1 MENSVFAQ
9 GLIEV
14 MLSWMR
20 LVALWV
26 WNFFQ
31 ADMANGFLSWFA
43 DHWKSLALTLIVVG
57 LVIDWLI
64 WMIRWR
70 PYWLWLRKRQI
81 VYEEVPVASR
91 KRAPRPQ
98 PVRNMPQMTAPQ
110 SDFDDPFAENEQDPY
125 AAAPVS
131 KADTDFADWDSD
143 SDPYA
148 SDPRHTD
155 YDPSIYGRPEMGE
168 KTDARPQR
176 HLPVFGEKK
185 R

>member
-9 GLIEV
+9 NLIEL

-20 LVALWV
+20 LIALWV

-31 ADMANGFLSWFA
+31 ADMADGFLSWFA
-43 DHWKSLALTLIVVG
+43 DHWKSLALFVIIVG
-57 LVIDWLI
+57 LVMDWLI

-81 VYEEVPVASR
+81 VYEEVPVTEKKHEEHR
-91 KRAPRPQ
+91 Q
-98 PVRNMPQMTAPQ
+98 PVRHMPQITASE
-110 SDFDDPFAENEQDPY
+110 SDYDDPFAENEQDPY
-125 AAAPVS
+125 AAP
-131 KADTDFADWDSD
+131 KAQSSSSDFGDWDSD

-148 SDPRHTD
+148 HDTRHTD
-155 YDPSIYGRPEMGE
+155 YDPSVYGRPVMGE
-168 KTDARPQR
+168 ESNERPRR